1 MEQLNPKQK
10 EYVSKMSTVRLT
22 AKLIQIGHTE
32 DELADLERADLQT
45 LYAKAILSGSDK
57 PQAKADPAPSG
68 VAESQLDR
76 DRLTFEINKFQQQ
89 QALERDKLAQQQAI
103 REQEMKIEREKN
115 ETERKRLDIER
126 DKIQLERL
134 NAERQATHND
144 EILRL
149 QRDQQSLDEQRNT
162 SLAARTKLFAQS
174 ISHAL
179 PRMGE
184 DPIDAPLFFD
194 NVSKLF
200 ERYKVPADIQT
211 VLLHPHLSNKAKNL
225 LARMDQSAVNNFVDV
240 RDFLLN
246 QCRLTPTDN
255 RKRFN

>member
-1 MEQLNPKQK
+1 
-10 EYVSKMSTVRLT
+10 
-22 AKLIQIGHTE
+22 
-32 DELADLERADLQT
+32 
-45 LYAKAILSGSDK
+45 
-57 PQAKADPAPSG
+57 
-68 VAESQLDR
+68 
-76 DRLTFEINKFQQQ
+76 
-89 QALERDKLAQQQAI
+89 
-103 REQEMKIEREKN
+103 MKIEREKN
-115 ETERKRLDIER
+115 ETERKRLDLEHE
-126 DKIQLERL
+126 KIQLERL
-134 NAERQATHND
+134 NAERLTTHND

-149 QRDQQSLDEQRNT
+149 QRDQQSRDEQRNT

-179 PRMGE
+179 PKMGE

-246 QCRLTPTDN
+246 QFRLTPADY
-255 RKRFN
+255 RKRFNEITRKSDESNVLFSSRLYTLLQFYVNSRKANSLDKLMSCLVSDRIRSSITDYNCSRHMLRWNRQQMKFGWTTSK